1 MTIDNL
7 VKRIQN
13 IMRRDSG
20 VDGDAQ
26 RISQLVWMLFL
37 KVYDAKEE
45 EWEFME
51 ESYESIIPER
61 LKWRNWAPDNKDGD
75 AMTGESLLDF
85 INNDLFPTL
94 KGLEIDEYTPR
105 RAAIVKTI
113 FDAGYNYMRDGV
125 LLRQVINVLNEVD
138 FNNYDERHA
147 FNDVYETFLKS
158 LQSAG
163 TSGEFYTTRVLT
175 EFIVEVLDPQI
186 GEKFADYAVGTGGF
200 LISAIEHLREQ
211 EKTPE
216 DREKVNNSVVGIE
229 KKGLP
234 YQLAMTNLILHD
246 IDEPNIL
253 RGNSLATNVRDISKD
268 NKVDVVAMNPP
279 YGGVEGD
286 GIQANFPS
294 DMQTKETA
302 DLFMVMIMYHLK
314 KNGRAGVILP
324 DGFLFGTDNAKVNIK
339 KKLLNEFNLHTIIRL
354 PGGVFAPYTSI
365 KTNILFF
372 DNKSKTN
379 SIDYYEI
386 PLPEGVKNG
395 FTKTRPFK
403 KTHIKEAKDWLL
415 KFEKST
421 EDENAYTVGISEI
434 EARNYNLDVSNPTN
448 IKEEKTFTLD
458 ELMER
463 LDNNTKEIQS
473 LIGDL
478 QEVLKEEK

>member
-13 IMRRDSG
+13 IMRSDSG

-26 RISQLVWMLFL
+26 RISQLVWLLFL

-51 ESYESIIPER
+51 DNYESIIPER
-61 LKWRNWAPDNKDGD
+61 LKWRNWAPDNKDGE
-75 AMTGESLLDF
+75 ALTGEALLDF
-85 INNDLFPTL
+85 VNNDLFTTL
-94 KGLEIDEYTPR
+94 KSLEIDEFTPKR
-105 RAAIVKTI
+105 SAIVQTI

-138 FNNYDERHA
+138 FNNYEERHA

-175 EFIVEVLDPQI
+175 EFIVEVLNPQI

-216 DREKVNNSVVGIE
+216 DRDQVNTNIIGIE

-253 RGNSLATNVRDISKD
+253 RGNSLTSNVRDISKAD
-268 NKVDVVAMNPP
+268 KVDVIAMNPP

-286 GIQANFPS
+286 GIQANFPT

-339 KKLLNEFNLHTIIRL
+339 KKLLSEFNLHTIVRL
-354 PGGVFAPYTSI
+354 PSGVFAPYTSI

-372 DNKSKTN
+372 DKTAKTN
-379 SIDYYEI
+379 AINYFEI

-395 FTKTRPFK
+395 FTKTRPFMTK
-403 KTHIKEAKDWLL
+403 HIKEAKDWVMQSGNPTDS
-415 KFEKST
+415 K
-421 EDENAYTVGISEI
+421 NAYTIDIEEI
-434 EARNYNLDVSNPTN
+434 EARNYNLDISNPAN
-448 IKEEKTFTLD
+448 AKEEDQYTLD
-458 ELMER
+458 ELLAR
-463 LDNNTKEIQS
+463 LDSNTEEIQK

-478 QEVLKEEK
+478 QEVLEEE